1 MPSARAI
8 SRSAF
13 IDGGLRPAV
22 ALVLLVALAL
32 FGTAAQAQ
40 SRSYKVAV
48 MEATPPFSYRGPDGT
63 LTGFNVEIMRE
74 ACRAMKATCSF
85 EEIPFQAI
93 TDDVSAGRYDFG
105 LANFLR
111 TPEREAKLTYS
122 APYWRSSSSFIG
134 PVEAANTPG
143 LEAIRGARVAAIQTS
158 RQFSYVRRFER
169 EMAQL
174 VPVTDLEELWE
185 ALRTRKADYG
195 LVPTLAAFGFLLSDD
210 GKRFSTVGTPIAEDG
225 LGGTVH
231 IVMPKGRS
239 DLKAIVDEAIGAIRV
254 DGSYQDVNRRYFP
267 FDVY

>member
-1 MPSARAI
+1 V
-8 SRSAF
+8 
-13 IDGGLRPAV
+13 RPAL
-22 ALVLLVALAL
+22 ALVLLLVLALPGAPALAQ
-32 FGTAAQAQ
+32 T
-40 SRSYKVAV
+40 RTYKVAV

-93 TDDVSAGRYDFG
+93 TDDVSTGRYDFG

-134 PVEAANTPG
+134 PVESANTPG
-143 LEAIRGARVAAIQTS
+143 VEAIRGAKVAAIKTS
-158 RQFSYVRRFER
+158 RQFTYLRRFER
-169 EMAQL
+169 DVGQL

-210 GKRFSTVGTPIAEDG
+210 GRRFSTVGTPVAEDG

-231 IVMPKGRS
+231 IVMPKGRN
-239 DLKAIVDEAIGAIRV
+239 DLKAVVDEAIGAIRV